1 MITGIAVVGSIT
13 ASLAAWI
20 VGKVRDEEGN

>member
-20 VGKVRDEEGN
+20 VSKVNEQVR